1 MDEQPPTRIPLRL
14 TLDVLLIVAGLVLV
28 SLVAWLEFM
37 DIPPLK
43 LLAKGPS

>member
-28 SLVAWLEFM
+28 SLGAWLGFM
-37 DIPPLK
+37 DIPPLN